1 MPPIER
7 DASMSQTIDARR
19 LACPQPVVLTKKAS
33 ERQGGMEKRQYS
45 VVLFYSTSS
54 ALQVEKLLKGM
65 GIAVKLIPVPRQLS
79 SDCGISLRF
88 DRPDESRIRTILE
101 NQQIETQGIHPI

>member
-1 MPPIER
+1 LPPIER
-7 DASMSQTIDARR
+7 DASMSQTMDARG
-19 LACPQPVVLTKKAS
+19 LAVAQPVVLTKKAS
-33 ERQGGMEKRQYS
+33 EQQGGMEKQQYS

-65 GIAVKLIPVPRQLS
+65 GIVVKLIPVPRQLS

-101 NQQIETQGIHPI
+101 NKQIETQGIHPI

>member
-1 MPPIER
+1 
-7 DASMSQTIDARR
+7 MSQTIDSCG
-19 LACPQPVVLTKKAS
+19 LAWPQSVVLTSKAS
-33 ERQGGMEKRQYS
+33 GQQGRMEKRQYS

-101 NQQIETQGIHPI
+101 SKRIETQGIHPI

>member
-1 MPPIER
+1 
-7 DASMSQTIDARR
+7 
-19 LACPQPVVLTKKAS
+19 
-33 ERQGGMEKRQYS
+33 MEKRQYS

-101 NQQIETQGIHPI
+101 SKRIETQGIHPI